1 MNRIKLHVKKGDNVE
16 VISGNFKGSSGK
28 VLEVIARKQRVLIEG
43 VRMIKKHLKK
53 SQDNPQG
60 KIAEREGPIHI
71 SNVKSAGARR
81 TRGGKGQGL
90 EEKGDER
97 EGAQEQSLEG
107 EGSER
112 GIGREER
119 ILPALQRARDA
130 GAAEDSTATR
140 IRTRSRRWRR
150 S

>member
-1 MNRIKLHVKKGDNVE
+1 MNRIKLHVRKGDNVE

-71 SNVKSAGARR
+71 SNVRVLE
-81 TRGGKGQGL
+81 RGERAAHKGKGSKKKATKEKAPKSKAKEAK
-90 EEKGDER
+90 EE
-97 EGAQEQSLEG
+97 
-107 EGSER
+107 
-112 GIGREER
+112 
-119 ILPALQRARDA
+119 
-130 GAAEDSTATR
+130 
-140 IRTRSRRWRR
+140 
-150 S
+150 